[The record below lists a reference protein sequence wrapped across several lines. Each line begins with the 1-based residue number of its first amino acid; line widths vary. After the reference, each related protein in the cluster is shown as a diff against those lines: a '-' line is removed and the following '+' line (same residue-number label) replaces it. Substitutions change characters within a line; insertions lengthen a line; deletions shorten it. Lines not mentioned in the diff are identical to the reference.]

1 MKLFPETLEGYCKHI
16 SVKKKKKIHPVLDYY
31 SFFTCSNILQNTY
44 KKNIILGINMLHYT
58 LNGIKHK
65 TCY

>member
-16 SVKKKKKIHPVLDYY
+16 SVKKKKIHPVLDYY

-44 KKNIILGINMLHYT
+44 KKKYYLRHKYVTLH
-58 LNGIKHK
+58 IKWDK
-65 TCY
+65 T